1 MFTRHFSL
9 SHGDRVMLTGKK
21 ILLPIIA
28 ALIALG
34 AAGTWWWKTH
44 QSPIN
49 ASGDAVIAQSGGPF
63 AATAC
68 QARLFEDQPALAVVF
83 SEPVERGQA
92 FDKLL
97 QVVDKGRTDGNPE
110 HSEETTGNKPD
121 TGKTGARPDDKLITG
136 NWVITDNPRVL
147 YFPYIKPQR
156 NYRISVAD
164 SLKAA
169 SGSKL
174 AETKECQVATEE
186 MPPSYYFASKGTIL
200 PAKQNGGLP
209 VVTVNVPEVD
219 VQFLR
224 VEPAQLPRFLETVI
238 ANRTPRSNDD
248 EEPDYTEGCYDCYG
262 GAENKALKGQTYSWQ
277 LDKLREVSSSV
288 YAGRFLTSDKQN
300 ARKVTH
306 LPVESIK
313 ELQEPGI
320 YIAVMSQPGRF
331 REDYQVTYFYVTD
344 IGLHAHRG
352 DKQMDVFATSLLSG
366 KAITDVELEVVDA
379 NARSLAKG
387 KVDGDG
393 DGHAALTGVPDSA
406 HLLLA
411 RRGKEM
417 AVIALHEP
425 ALDLSE
431 FDIGGHLPRD
441 AKLFLYA
448 GRDLYRPGEKFEVS
462 LLARDAAGH
471 VLPPAPIQAML
482 KRPDGKNVATMSWQA
497 QSKIP
502 GYFQRTISLP
512 ADAQTGRWSIELR
525 ADPAAK
531 VADTVWSFQVEEFL
545 PERMKLDLKTA
556 QQPLSGNAGFEVS
569 VQGDYLFGS
578 PAAGNRLL
586 GSVSQER
593 AINPLASPWP
603 GFIFGDFADD
613 GRKHRSEMEETA
625 LDEQGHAKVE
635 VPFDAK
641 GARSPMSIRA
651 SFSLL
656 ESGGRPVVRSIER
669 VWWPAAQ
676 LIGIR
681 PEFDSNVARE
691 NALAGF
697 ELVRVGMDGKFAPAN
712 EATFRLYRE
721 DRQYYWRFDDQKG
734 WNSGF
739 TETEELIDSGKLALK
754 QRGKLALPVVWG
766 RYRLEIADAQTGQTL
781 RYRFYA
787 GWNAQDAE
795 DVGNRPDRV
804 QLKLEG
810 APVKPGD
817 SVKLDI
823 VPPHDGEALVVVE
836 ADKVLW
842 TKRISVSTSG
852 TRLSIPVDKRW
863 DRADMYISAVVF
875 RPGSQGDRI
884 TPARALGLVHLP
896 LQHEDRRLKV
906 QLTAPDKV
914 LPEKKST
921 VKVKVDNAAG
931 KQAIVTLS
939 AVDVGILNI
948 TRFKTPDA
956 FDFFFGKH
964 RYAPELMDLY
974 GKLIE
979 KMDGER
985 GKLKWGGDAGM
996 RDTKSMPKK
1005 VKLIDLFSGPVQL
1018 NTKGEAEITLNIPD
1032 FNGTLRL
1039 MAVASTPDN
1048 YGQAE
1053 REMVVAAPIVA
1064 ELATPRFIAPGDQ
1077 ATIALDVTNLSGAP
1091 QDISIKLTAE
1101 DPLRIRDGERTLSL
1115 KDKQR
1120 NTLRF
1125 TAEPTDAYGLARIR
1139 LEVKSG
1145 GIKPVSIVRESAL
1158 QVQPPVPLV
1167 REVRRVRLE
1176 ADGSFKLD
1184 PTLVDKYFKASSTVS
1199 VTVSNKPPLNVGS
1212 IVKGLL
1218 NYPYGCLEQ
1227 TTSAAYPHV
1236 FIDEAAAKA
1245 MGIEGRT
1252 REQRATFIEGAIG
1265 RIAGMQGAKGGF
1277 NLWGEGPYEPWL
1289 TAYVSGFLMDA
1300 RAQGFSVPDAMVKR
1314 AQEWMLT
1321 TLQSAPNNFPSVPA
1335 TLKPD
1340 EQGRYKYQDA
1350 DLLRNGHR
1358 RFAEMAHIAFMLAR
1372 DQKAP
1377 LATLRILHDQFR
1389 DRAKSPL
1396 PLVHLSLALQM
1407 MGDSARAKV
1416 ALDEA
1421 MTRRYGIQP
1430 DNAYYWDWLG
1440 DYGSR
1445 TRDLALSYA
1454 LLTQYKVKHPR
1465 LENMLFDLAEGLGNR
1480 YWLSTQERLAL
1491 FMAANAQGIGDA
1503 KAEWT
1508 ALLRQGDK
1516 TDTLVSHSTEIR
1528 NLKVAAL
1535 AKGVTLE
1542 NKSNIPL
1549 FLEIEAA
1556 GYPLKPPVPKN
1567 DVIELTRDW
1576 FNPDGSP
1583 WRGGALKVGDML
1595 IARVTASAKQL
1606 IEDGMVIDH
1615 IPAGLE
1621 VENLNLSQ
1629 GPQASEFTI
1638 AGINVEQA
1646 MLDERIKHREY
1657 RDDRFVAAAK
1667 LGPQKLSLFYMLRVV
1682 TPGSYTVPASYA
1694 EDMYR
1699 PELRG
1704 IGNLSSAVTVVDAKS
1719 TGK

>member
-1 MFTRHFSL
+1 MSA
-9 SHGDRVMLTGKK
+9 SKK
-21 ILLPIIA
+21 ILVA
-28 ALIALG
+28 AAAAVIGLA
-34 AAGTWWWKTH
+34 AAGGWWWKSH
-44 QSPIN
+44 H
-49 ASGDAVIAQSGGPF
+49 ASTSSAGGDAVIAQADGPF
-63 AATAC
+63 SATAC
-68 QARLFEDQPALAVVF
+68 QPRLFEDQPALAVVF
-83 SEPVERGQA
+83 SEPLERGQS
-92 FDKLL
+92 FDKIL
-97 QVVDKGRTDGNPE
+97 QVVDLGRIDGGKDS
-110 HSEETTGNKPD
+110 SEESATSKID
-121 TGKTGARPDDKLITG
+121 TGKNAAQPGDKIVQG
-136 NWVITDNPRVL
+136 SWVIGDNPRVL
-147 YFPYIKPQR
+147 VFPYIKPQR
-156 NYRISVAD
+156 NYRIKVAD

-169 SGSKL
+169 SGARL
-174 AETKECQVATEE
+174 AEARDCQVATEE

-224 VEPAQLPRFLETVI
+224 VEPAQLPRFIETVVGS
-238 ANRTPRSNDD
+238 RSRPSD
-248 EEPDYTEGCYDCYG
+248 EESENNGEGEYEGDYCYDCYG
-262 GAENKALKGQTYSWQ
+262 SDNKKLQGQTYNWQ
-277 LDKLREVSSSV
+277 LDKLRELSSSV

-331 REDYQVTYFYVTD
+331 RNDYQVTYFYVTD
-344 IGLHAHRG
+344 IGLHAHRNG
-352 DKQMDVFATSLLSG
+352 QQMDVFATSLTSG
-366 KAITDVELEVVDA
+366 KAIGDAEIEVIDA
-379 NARSLAKG
+379 NAKSLAKG
-387 KVDGDG
+387 KLDG
-393 DGHAALTGVPDSA
+393 DGHALLSGVADSA

-411 RRGKEM
+411 RRGKEL
-417 AVIALHEP
+417 AIVALQAP

-441 AKLFLYA
+441 AKLFLYS

-482 KRPDGKNVATMSWQA
+482 KRPDGKNVATMSWSA
-497 QSKIP
+497 DSKIP
-502 GYFQRTISLP
+502 GYVRRTISLP

-531 VADTVWSFQVEEFL
+531 AADTVWTFQVEEFL
-545 PERMKLDLKTA
+545 PERMKLDLKTDKG
-556 QQPLSGNAGFEVS
+556 PLTGTAEFSVK

-586 GSVSQER
+586 GSVAVER
-593 AINPLASPWP
+593 AINPLASQWP

-613 GRKHRSEMEETA
+613 SRKGRSEMEETA
-625 LDEQGHAKVE
+625 LDEQGRTSVAI
-635 VPFDAK
+635 PFDAK
-641 GARSPMSIRA
+641 GARSPLNIRA
-651 SFSLL
+651 ALSLL

-669 VWWPAAQ
+669 VWWPATQ
-676 LIGIR
+676 LIGVR
-681 PEFDSNVARE
+681 PEFDSHVARE
-691 NALAGF
+691 NAPASF
-697 ELVRVGMDGKFAPAN
+697 ELIRVGTDGKLAPLN
-712 EATFRLYRE
+712 EAAFRLYRE

-739 TETEELIDSGKLALK
+739 TETEELVQSGKVALK
-754 QRGKLALPVVWG
+754 QRGKLALPVGWG

-795 DVGNRPDRV
+795 SVGNRPDRV
-804 QLKLEG
+804 QVKLEG

-817 SVKLDI
+817 SVKLNI

-852 TRLSIPVDKRW
+852 TSVTIPVDKSW
-863 DRADMYISAVVF
+863 NRADMYISTLVF
-875 RPGSQGDRI
+875 RPGSQGDRV

-896 LQHEDRRLKV
+896 LQREDRRLKV
-906 QLTAPDKV
+906 QVTAPDKV
-914 LPEKKST
+914 LPEKKTT
-921 VKVKVDNAAG
+921 VKVKVDNIAG

-948 TRFKTPDA
+948 TRFKTPDP

-964 RYAPELMDLY
+964 RYAPELVDLY

-979 KMDGER
+979 KMEGDK

-996 RDTKSMPKK
+996 RDSKSMPKK
-1005 VKLIDLFSGPVQL
+1005 VKLVDLFSGPVAL
-1018 NTKGEAEITLNIPD
+1018 NDKGEAEITLDIPD

-1048 YGQAE
+1048 YGAGD

-1064 ELATPRFIAPGDQ
+1064 ELAMPRFIAPGDQ
-1077 ATIALDVTNLSGAP
+1077 ATIALDVTNLSGSP
-1091 QDISIKLTAE
+1091 QEISIRLSAE
-1101 DPLRIRDGERTLSL
+1101 DPLKIRDGERTVSL

-1120 NTLRF
+1120 STLRF

-1139 LEVKSG
+1139 LEVKGSG
-1145 GIKPVSIVRESAL
+1145 AKPVSIVRESAL
-1158 QVQPPVPLV
+1158 QVQPPIPLA
-1167 REVRRVRLE
+1167 REVRRAKIE

-1184 PTLVDKYFKASSTVS
+1184 PTLADKYFKASSTVS
-1199 VTVSNKPPLNVGS
+1199 VTVSNKPPLNVNS

-1227 TTSAAYPHV
+1227 TTSAAYPHIY
-1236 FIDEAAAKA
+1236 IDEAAAKA
-1245 MGIEGRT
+1245 MGFEGRT
-1252 REQRATFIEGAIG
+1252 REQRAQFIEGAIG

-1277 NLWGEGPYEPWL
+1277 MLWGSGSYETWL
-1289 TAYVSGFLMDA
+1289 TPYVTGFLMDA
-1300 RAQGFSVPDAMVKR
+1300 RAQGFNVPDAMVKR
-1314 AQEWMLT
+1314 SQEWMLA
-1321 TLQSAPNNFPSVPA
+1321 TLQTAPNSFPSVPA

-1350 DLLRNGHR
+1350 DLLRNGHQ
-1358 RFAEMAHIAFMLAR
+1358 RFAEMAYLGFMLAR

-1389 DRAKSPL
+1389 NRARSPL

-1416 ALDEA
+1416 ALEDA
-1421 MTRRYGIQP
+1421 MTRHYGIQP
-1430 DNAYYWDWLG
+1430 EGSYYWGEWLG

-1465 LENMLFDLAEGLGNR
+1465 VENLLFELADGLGNR
-1480 YWLSTQERLAL
+1480 SWLSTQERLSL
-1491 FMAANAQGIGDA
+1491 FLAANAQGVGDA

-1508 ALLRQGDK
+1508 AILKQGE
-1516 TDTLVSHSTEIR
+1516 TAATLTSRSSEIR
-1528 NLKVAAL
+1528 SISVAAL
-1535 AKGVTLE
+1535 AKGVSLD
-1542 NKSNIPL
+1542 NKSGIPL
-1549 FLEIEAA
+1549 FVEIETS

-1567 DVIELTRDW
+1567 DVIELSRDW
-1576 FNPDGSP
+1576 FNTDGSA
-1583 WRGGALKVGDML
+1583 WRGGPLKVGDML
-1595 IARVTASAKQL
+1595 IARVTATAKQA
-1606 IEDGMVIDH
+1606 IEDGMIVDH

-1629 GPQASEFTI
+1629 GPQAGEFTI
-1638 AGINVEQA
+1638 GNVNVGQA
-1646 MLDERIKHREY
+1646 MSDERIKHREY
-1657 RDDRFVAAAK
+1657 RDDRFVVAAK
-1667 LGPQKLSLFYMLRVV
+1667 LGPQKLTLFYMLRVV
-1682 TPGSYTVPASYA
+1682 TPGTFTVPASFA

-1704 IGNLSSAVTVVDAKS
+1704 VGSLPSPITVVDPKG

>member
-1 MFTRHFSL
+1 MPL
-9 SHGDRVMLTGKK
+9 GKK
-21 ILLPIIA
+21 ALVA
-28 ALIALG
+28 AAAAVITLS
-34 AAGTWWWKTH
+34 AAGGWWWKAHRSST
-44 QSPIN
+44 
-49 ASGDAVIAQSGGPF
+49 ASAGGDAVIAQADGPF
-63 AATAC
+63 SATAC
-68 QARLFEDQPALAVVF
+68 QPRLFEDQPALAVVF
-83 SEPVERGQA
+83 SEPVERGQS
-92 FDKLL
+92 FDKIL
-97 QVVDKGRTDGNPE
+97 QVVDLGRIDGAGE
-110 HSEETTGNKPD
+110 SSEEKAAAKVD
-121 TGKTGARPDDKLITG
+121 TGKNAAQVGDKIVAG
-136 NWVITDNPRVL
+136 NWVISDNPRVL

-156 NYRISVAD
+156 NYRIKVAD

-169 SGSKL
+169 SGTKL
-174 AETKECQVATEE
+174 AEAKECQVATEE

-209 VVTVNVPEVD
+209 VVTVNVAEID

-224 VEPAQLPRFLETVI
+224 VEPAQLPRFLETVVGTRPH
-238 ANRTPRSNDD
+238 ASED
-248 EEPDYTEGCYDCYG
+248 ENNEGEYDGDCYDCYS
-262 GAENKALKGQTYSWQ
+262 ENKKLQGQTSNWQ

-331 REDYQVTYFYVTD
+331 RSEYQVTYFYVTD
-344 IGLHAHRG
+344 IGLHAHRNG
-352 DKQMDVFATSLLSG
+352 KQMDVFTTSLVSG
-366 KAITDVELEVVDA
+366 KAISDVELEVVDA
-379 NARSLAKG
+379 NAKSLAKG
-387 KVDGDG
+387 KPDG
-393 DGHAALTGVPDSA
+393 DGHAALSGVPDSA
-406 HLLLA
+406 HLLVA

-417 AVIALHEP
+417 AVIALREP

-431 FDIGGHLPRD
+431 FEIGGHLPRD
-441 AKLFLYA
+441 AKLFLYS

-482 KRPDGKNVATMSWQA
+482 KRPDGKSVSTMTWQA
-497 QSKIP
+497 DSKIP
-502 GYFQRTISLP
+502 GYLRRTINLP

-531 VADTVWSFQVEEFL
+531 AADTVWTFQVEEFL
-545 PERMKLDLKTA
+545 PERMKLDLKSDKKA
-556 QQPLSGNAGFEVS
+556 LSGNAEFTVA

-586 GSVSQER
+586 GSVAQER
-593 AINPLASPWP
+593 EINPVASQWP

-613 GRKHRSEMEETA
+613 SRKSRSEISETS
-625 LDEQGHAKVE
+625 LDDQGHASIDI
-635 VPFDAK
+635 PFDAK

-651 SFSLL
+651 ALSLL

-676 LIGIR
+676 LIGVR

-691 NALAGF
+691 NNQASF
-697 ELVRVGMDGKFAPAN
+697 ELIRVGTDGKFAPAN
-712 EATFRLYRE
+712 EAAFRLYRE

-739 TETEELIDSGKLALK
+739 TETEELVQSGKVALK
-754 QRGKLALPVVWG
+754 QRGKLALPVGWG

-795 DVGNRPDRV
+795 SVGNRPDRV

-810 APVKPGD
+810 APVKSGD
-817 SVKLDI
+817 SVKLNI
-823 VPPHDGEALVVVE
+823 VPPHDGEALIVVE

-842 TKRISVSTSG
+842 TKRVSVSTSG
-852 TRLSIPVDKRW
+852 TSVTIPVDKAW
-863 DRADMYISAVVF
+863 GRADMYISAVVF
-875 RPGSQGDRI
+875 RPGSQGDRV

-896 LQHEDRRLKV
+896 LQREDRRLKV

-914 LPEKKST
+914 LPEKKAT

-964 RYAPELMDLY
+964 RYAPELVDLY

-979 KMDGER
+979 KMDGDK

-996 RDTKSMPKK
+996 RDSKSMPKK
-1005 VKLIDLFSGPVQL
+1005 VKLVDLFSGPVVL
-1018 NTKGEAEITLNIPD
+1018 NDKGEAEITLNVPD

-1048 YGQAE
+1048 YGSAE

-1064 ELATPRFIAPGDQ
+1064 ELATPRFISAGDT
-1077 ATIALDVTNLSGAP
+1077 ATIALDVTNLSGSA
-1091 QDISIKLTAE
+1091 QDISIKLSSE
-1101 DPLRIRDGERTLSL
+1101 DPLRIKDGERTVSL

-1120 NTLRF
+1120 STLRF
-1125 TAEPTDAYGLARIR
+1125 AAEPTDAYGLARIR
-1139 LEVKSG
+1139 LEVKGSG
-1145 GIKPVSIVRESAL
+1145 AKPISIVRESAL

-1167 REVRRVRLE
+1167 REVRRAKIE
-1176 ADGSFKLD
+1176 PDGSFKLD
-1184 PTLVDKYFKASSTVS
+1184 ATLIDKYFKASSTVS

-1227 TTSAAYPHV
+1227 TTSAAYPHL
-1236 FIDEAAAKA
+1236 FIDEATAKA

-1252 REQRATFIEGAIG
+1252 REQRAAFIEGAIG

-1277 NLWGEGPYEPWL
+1277 TLWGSGPYETWL
-1289 TAYVSGFLMDA
+1289 TPYVSGFLMDA
-1300 RAQGFSVPDAMVKR
+1300 RAQGFNVPDPMVKR
-1314 AQEWMLT
+1314 TQEWMLA
-1321 TLQSAPNNFPSVPA
+1321 TLQTAPNNFPSVPA
-1335 TLKPD
+1335 TLKAD
-1340 EQGRYKYQDA
+1340 EQGRYKSQDYE
-1350 DLLRNGHR
+1350 LLRNGHQ

-1416 ALDEA
+1416 ALDDA

-1430 DNAYYWDWLG
+1430 ENLSYWGEWLG

-1465 LENMLFDLAEGLGNR
+1465 VENVLFDLVDGLGNR
-1480 YWLSTQERLAL
+1480 SWLSTQERLAL
-1491 FMAANAQGIGDA
+1491 FMAANAQGVGDA

-1508 ALLRQGDK
+1508 AILKQGEAAA
-1516 TDTLVSHSTEIR
+1516 TMTSRSSEIR
-1528 NLKVAAL
+1528 SISVAAL
-1535 AKGVTLE
+1535 AKGVSLD
-1542 NKSNIPL
+1542 NKSSIPL
-1549 FLEIEAA
+1549 FVEIEAA
-1556 GYPLKPPVPKN
+1556 GYPLKSPVPKN
-1567 DVIELTRDW
+1567 DVIELARDW
-1576 FNPDGSP
+1576 FNTDGSA
-1583 WRGGALKVGDML
+1583 WRGGPLKVGDML
-1595 IARVTASAKQL
+1595 IARVSATAKQA

-1629 GPQASEFTI
+1629 GPQAGEFTI
-1638 AGINVEQA
+1638 GGVNIEQA
-1646 MLDERIKHREY
+1646 MNDERIKHREY

-1667 LGPQKLSLFYMLRVV
+1667 LGPQKLNLFYMLRVV
-1682 TPGSYTVPASYA
+1682 TPGVYTVPASYA

-1704 IGNLSSAVTVVDAKS
+1704 VGTSAANITVTDPKNAKQ
-1719 TGK
+1719 